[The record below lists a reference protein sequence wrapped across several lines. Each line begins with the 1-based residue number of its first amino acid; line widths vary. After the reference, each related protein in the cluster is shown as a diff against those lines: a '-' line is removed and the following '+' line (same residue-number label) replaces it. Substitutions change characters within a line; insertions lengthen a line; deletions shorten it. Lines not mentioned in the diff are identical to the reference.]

1 MENNRNFELNSNE
14 MKSASAKC
22 ISSYKQVTYEM
33 EKITDIVIRLIESKN
48 NKNPNIKT
56 LKTFKDK
63 LEELKKYSMTELKSE
78 NFIIDIKDVFGRI
91 SKTLKEFRNDVII
104 CAKKNGINQVDKIA
118 NKLPGI
124 LINLFENFNSYLKA
138 TSKEVN
144 RVKDD
149 IEVKKDKLE
158 KINKEI
164 KENKERI
171 KNKKEPLHEG
181 LIGDVWNELLKFVD
195 VATKYNES
203 LNTAQNYQQMQKIL
217 YNQQFHGKTIE
228 GFAQGLTNAF
238 SKIFG
243 AFSLGSDKIS
253 DCCKSLEKSITE
265 LKTAAQNDNISEFLS
280 DSRFTNILGGIT
292 AIAGIYYLLKKG
304 YEVIKRKLSA

>member
-1 MENNRNFELNSNE
+1 